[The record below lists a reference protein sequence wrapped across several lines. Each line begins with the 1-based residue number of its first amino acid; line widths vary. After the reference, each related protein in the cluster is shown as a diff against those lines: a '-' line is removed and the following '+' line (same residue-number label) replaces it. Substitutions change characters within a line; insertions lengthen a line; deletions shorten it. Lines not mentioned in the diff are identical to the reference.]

1 MSSCPMVY
9 DYCSVKS
16 LHTEEVAHREQEI
29 THNLNLQLQSGQF
42 STFFLLGL
50 NLLCLLLVMFTK
62 NYSSWVL
69 ICVSQLFSL
78 ISGVWEGSLIP
89 KLT

>member
-1 MSSCPMVY
+1 MSSRPMVY

-50 NLLCLLLVMFTK
+50 NLLCLLLVTFTK

-69 ICVSQLFSL
+69 ICVSQLFYL
-78 ISGVWEGSLIP
+78 ISEVWEGSLIP